1 MNKKAFSLV
10 ELSLVLLVIGLLAVA
25 FTKGSS
31 LIDSARISS
40 ARSLSTSSGVN
51 EIDGIS
57 AWYETTLKDS
67 VASED
72 RVNNNPVAYWQDV
85 SSQYNIAQGLNQL
98 VGPDD
103 SSLVYRSDGIGKLPS
118 MQFTSSGKFSLT
130 SLASGGSNLMTIFVV
145 LSPTLSLSGS
155 KMTFLDSVNTSV
167 DNAISLNSS
176 SLGIDSGGSN
186 FTLSASFAASEKY
199 VMAVYLSQ
207 DSKLFV
213 NDVDSSTT
221 SATTGVTGFDGL
233 RIGTDRNGANNFTGL
248 MSEVIIYDRLLTGD
262 ERRLVMSYLAKKY
275 KIRVEGASL

>member
-25 FTKGSS
+25 MTKGAS

-40 ARSLSTSSGVN
+40 ARSLTSSSGVN

-57 AWYETTLKDS
+57 VWYETTLKDS
-67 VASED
+67 VAGED

-85 SSQYNIAQGLNQL
+85 SSQYNISQSLNRL
-98 VGPDD
+98 TGPDD
-103 SSLVYRSDGIGKLPS
+103 SSLVYHSEGIGKLPS
-118 MQFTSSGKFSLT
+118 ILFTSSGKFSLT
-130 SLASGGSNLMTIFVV
+130 SLASGGSNLVTIFAV
-145 LSPTLSLSGS
+145 LSPTLSLGGS

-186 FTLSASFAASEKY
+186 FTLTSSFAVSEKY

-213 NDVDSSTT
+213 NDVDNSTT
-221 SATTGVTGFDGL
+221 SSTAGVTGFDGL
-233 RIGTDRNGANNFTGL
+233 RVGTDRNGANKFTGL
-248 MSEVIIYDRLLTGD
+248 ISEVIIYDRLLTSE